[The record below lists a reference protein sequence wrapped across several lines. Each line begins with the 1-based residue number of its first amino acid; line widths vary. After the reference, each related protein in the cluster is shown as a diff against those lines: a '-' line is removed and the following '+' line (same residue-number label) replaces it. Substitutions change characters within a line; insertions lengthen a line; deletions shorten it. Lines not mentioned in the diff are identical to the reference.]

1 MSFIL
6 IGLVIISFL
15 MAATSAVIV
24 LINNTRS
31 SVRRW
36 LATFLVFAGSWGLI
50 VNLQNGSLSLEY
62 NLLIVRLTF
71 VAAVIMS
78 YALFSFVIAVG
89 HINLSKASRY
99 LVGFT
104 CLAISALMFSDFVIP
119 SVGVVGG
126 TITPERLPLYY
137 AVISYIL
144 LMCSSGLYLLRQAI
158 RKSKNRFSR
167 NQLTTI
173 FFGLSSGIVIGV
185 FTNIILPNILG
196 SIAPA
201 RFAWISIVVWSVLL
215 MYAVVKNK
223 FLDIRLAAVRTA
235 VYALSLLTLAITY
248 YLLALIISET
258 VLDNSVLT
266 EPAGIVLAL
275 ILSFIFQPVKRF
287 FDRWTN
293 RLFYKDNYN
302 VDDFFSRLS
311 KALSSTTDLRYL
323 LEKAAAEISNTLR
336 SEQVIFIVY
345 TSNGRHISV
354 GTAKHATIPSMDVD
368 AFSDISK
375 NALGIIDLSILEE
388 GSSFKRLMMSHH
400 LELVMPL
407 YRDKLLIGY
416 LCLGPHRTSGYS
428 VRDVKVLTAI
438 RDELVIAIQNSTSVH
453 EVKELNASLQQKI
466 ADATKELRAS
476 NNQLQRLDK
485 AKDEFVSMASH
496 QLRTPLTSV
505 KGYISMVLEG
515 DAGKISDK
523 QEHLLSEAFISSERM
538 VRLISDF
545 LNVSR
550 LQTGKFIIDKRPLN
564 LAKVVEQELDSLST
578 NASSRGLKFSY
589 KPPANFPVLSIDEDK
604 IRQVI
609 MNFADNAIYY
619 SGESTEIKVTLAV
632 EGESCKFTVKDT
644 GIGVPHS
651 EQAQLFS
658 KFYRASNARKQR
670 PDGTGVGLFL
680 AKKVITAHG
689 GEVIFES
696 TEGKGSTF
704 GFKLPL
710 AELSVLDNA
719 NQLENQPDDK

>member
-6 IGLVIISFL
+6 IGLVIVSFL

-24 LINNTRS
+24 LINNFKS
-31 SVRRW
+31 PVHRW
-36 LATFLVFAGSWGLI
+36 LAVFLTFAGAWGLI
-50 VNLQNGSLSLEY
+50 VNLQNSSMSLNY
-62 NLLIVRLTF
+62 NLIIVRLTF
-71 VAAVIMS
+71 VAAVVMS
-78 YALFSFVIAVG
+78 YALFGFVIAVA
-89 HINLSKASRY
+89 HLNLSKATRY
-99 LVGFT
+99 LVSFAGLT
-104 CLAISALMFSDFVIP
+104 ICILMFSDLVIP
-119 SVGVVGG
+119 SVSVIEG

-144 LMCSSGLYLLRQAI
+144 LLCTSGLYMLHQSI
-158 RKSKNRFSR
+158 KKSRNRFTR

-173 FFGLSSGIVIGV
+173 FFGLSGGIVIGV

-196 SIAPA
+196 SIAPS
-201 RFAWISIVVWSVLL
+201 RFAWISIVVWTVLL
-215 MYAVVKNK
+215 MYAVVRNR

-235 VYALSLLTLAITY
+235 VYALSLLTLATVY
-248 YLLALIISET
+248 YLLALVISET

-266 EPAGIVLAL
+266 QPAGIILAL
-275 ILSFIFQPVKRF
+275 LLSFIFQPVKRF
-287 FDRWTN
+287 FDHWTN
-293 RLFYKDNYN
+293 KLFYKDNYN
-302 VDDFFSRLS
+302 VDDFFSRLNR
-311 KALSSTTDLRYL
+311 ALSSTTDLRYL
-323 LEKAAAEISNTLR
+323 LEKAASEISSTLR

-345 TSNGRHISV
+345 TSHGRYISV
-354 GTAKHATIPSMDVD
+354 GTDKHVKIPSSDID
-368 AFSDISK
+368 AFSDITK
-375 NALGIIDLSILEE
+375 NSQGVIDASLLEE
-388 GSSFKRLMMSHH
+388 GSSFKRLMLSHR
-400 LELVMPL
+400 LEFVMPL

-416 LCLGPHRTSGYS
+416 LCLGSHRTSGYS
-428 VRDVKVLTAI
+428 VRDIKVLTAI
-438 RDELVIAIQNSTSVH
+438 RDELIIAIQNSTSVH
-453 EVKELNASLQQKI
+453 EIKELNASLQQKI
-466 ADATKELRAS
+466 ADATRELRLS

-589 KPPANFPVLSIDEDK
+589 KPPVNFPILNIDEDK

-619 SGESTEIKVTLAV
+619 SGESTEIKVSLSIEADN
-632 EGESCKFTVKDT
+632 CIFTVKDA
-644 GIGVPHS
+644 GIGVPRG
-651 EQAQLFS
+651 ERAQLFS

-704 GFKLPL
+704 GFSLPIAAL
-710 AELSVLDNA
+710 RTADDT
-719 NQLENQPDDK
+719 NQLENQPDNN